1 MERDQERPE
10 ELSDSSVGLT
20 PSKEQ
25 GEERRLVRSVLHN
38 RAILRKA
45 RIRPLGQAEG
55 SLLSKNTLSQGF
67 TCLTIPTTLSYWLG
81 TTREAWHGC
90 ESCDGFQRVAPGAEV
105 QVCSL
110 KS

>member
-25 GEERRLVRSVLHN
+25 GEERRLVGSVLHN

-45 RIRPLGQAEG
+45 RIRPLGQA
-55 SLLSKNTLSQGF
+55 
-67 TCLTIPTTLSYWLG
+67 
-81 TTREAWHGC
+81 
-90 ESCDGFQRVAPGAEV
+90 
-105 QVCSL
+105 
-110 KS
+110 